1 MPFLRFNHS
10 QTANKQVELPIA
22 PSALPAAVLVR
33 QKVDIGV
40 QDDGG
45 MLALSDSQLRSVWAA
60 AARVPVEKRGVFL
73 ERVVAR
79 LQLHRSFTDADLDD
93 AVRLALTGLIQ
104 SAA

>member
-33 QKVDIGV
+33 QKVDIGA

>member
-10 QTANKQVELPIA
+10 QTANKQAELPIA

-33 QKVDIGV
+33 QKVDIGA

>member
-1 MPFLRFNHS
+1 MQQASDARP
-10 QTANKQVELPIA
+10 P
-22 PSALPAAVLVR
+22 LPAALVR
-33 QKVDIGV
+33 QKVDIRHP
-40 QDDGG
+40 QHDG

>member
-33 QKVDIGV
+33 QKVDIGA
-40 QDDGG
+40 QDDGV